1 MTKSMR
7 KTRSIGRDIEG
18 WDVSEVQIPGTK
30 IGLWRSF
37 LDTLVHGI
45 GPRVVEPAVGLNQ
58 LLYFTAPYEEMRLKK

>member
-1 MTKSMR
+1 MTYNRMEAKPIVGEHCRFWISGHHAMTKSMR

-37 LDTLVHGI
+37 LDTLGTD
-45 GPRVVEPAVGLNQ
+45 Q
-58 LLYFTAPYEEMRLKK
+58 